1 MNCRSAEDFFSS
13 FVEDELSQR
22 ERRSLDAHLAECR
35 RCSTAVEELR
45 STVQLLAKAPTF
57 EVSPDFDE
65 AVMDRIRTGEA
76 LRPTVIE
83 WLQETLAPARLRP
96 MFLAGAGACAV
107 WIAVLIAGP
116 IGQGFKAPVIA
127 DRDGASA
134 PVAPRDAGVA
144 VGEDV
149 ATSGLSSEVGR
160 SASEATLAVGPQ
172 PVESPRASARSR
184 ERSRETSPAAS
195 GESSASETVSNP
207 STPYQDEYILDH
219 FYLNRSVE
227 GGNDV
232 IVPASGRASDD
243 VYITF

>member
-1 MNCRSAEDFFSS
+1 MNCRSAEDLFSS

-45 STVQLLAKAPTF
+45 STVRLLAKAPTF
-57 EVSPDFDE
+57 EVGPDFDE
-65 AVMDRIRTGEA
+65 IVMDRIRTGEA

-116 IGQGFKAPVIA
+116 MGQVAKTPVVA
-127 DRDGASA
+127 ERDGASA
-134 PVAPRDAGVA
+134 PTLDAGVTA
-144 VGEDV
+144 GPDV
-149 ATSGLSSEVGR
+149 A
-160 SASEATLAVGPQ
+160 AVGPMLERDRSISETTLAAGPR
-172 PVESPRASARSR
+172 PVDSPRTRSR
-184 ERSRETSPAAS
+184 SSETTPVSS
-195 GESSASETVSNP
+195 DESSASETVSSP

-219 FYLNRSVE
+219 FYLNRSLE

-232 IVPASGRASDD
+232 IVPVSGRASDD